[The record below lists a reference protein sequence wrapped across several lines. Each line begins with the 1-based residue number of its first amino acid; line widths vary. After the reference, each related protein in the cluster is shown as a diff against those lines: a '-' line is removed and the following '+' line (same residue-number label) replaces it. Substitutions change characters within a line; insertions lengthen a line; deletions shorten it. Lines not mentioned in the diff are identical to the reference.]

1 MTMRALRSIALLAA
15 LAAVLVGCNNGG
27 SGAGSTSTLGS
38 AAPPGYVAPAG
49 SVASPAPSDQPSSK
63 GNY

>member
-1 MTMRALRSIALLAA
+1 MTMRALRSIALVAA

-27 SGAGSTSTLGS
+27 SGAGSTSPPGS
-38 AAPPGYVAPAG
+38 AAPPGSVAPAG
-49 SVASPAPSDQPSSK
+49 SVAPPAPSDQPSSK